1 MESTRF
7 VNTQFLILGESACA
21 NPSYSVADPYPICK
35 RGECRIDALAR
46 LENDWNSGRRLS
58 TEDEGGVRLKGA
70 DTRRDSCRHSLGK

>member
-35 RGECRIDALAR
+35 RGECRINALAA
-46 LENDWNSGRRLS
+46 
-58 TEDEGGVRLKGA
+58 T
-70 DTRRDSCRHSLGK
+70 